1 MPGKGFRNYA
11 LLSGLVTADQLE
23 QAMLT
28 AGVGAGAAGAP
39 GATAAEINDNQLAS
53 RLVEMG
59 ILTPYQAG
67 QIKVGRTKF
76 DLGPYIITDFIGKG
90 GMGEVF
96 KGVHQMMGREC
107 AIKV

>member
-1 MPGKGFRNYA
+1 MPAKGFRNYA

-23 QAMLT
+23 QAILT
-28 AGVGAGAAGAP
+28 AGFAVPVGGAP
-39 GATAAEINDNQLAS
+39 GTTAAEIDDNQLAT

-67 QIKVGRTKF
+67 QVKLGRTKF
-76 DLGPYIITDFIGKG
+76 SLGPYIITDFIGKG

-96 KGVHQMMGREC
+96 KGVHQ
-107 AIKV
+107 